1 MPLAAPLV
9 SRNQV
14 QVLNMRKGFFDISE
28 KNSEISDQFII
39 QCDILDEI
47 TLVYAVAQK
56 QREVYS
62 AREMTWGKP

>member
-1 MPLAAPLV
+1 
-9 SRNQV
+9 
-14 QVLNMRKGFFDISE
+14 MRKGFFDISE

-62 AREMTWGKP
+62 ASGEGEMTWGKP